1 MTAKARPKRPR
12 VLVVYKRTTYERYG
26 GARNARV
33 QRLLAESDPTVRHL
47 VEAHDAHRA
56 TLLETRAAL
65 ARIGAEASFVHALS
79 SRTQTGWD
87 LVVTLGGDGTLL
99 FTSHRIGRD
108 IPTLAINSAPLTSV
122 GFFCA
127 GAGNEVESLVTR
139 ALEGELRATRLTRMK
154 LAVDGRVFHRRVLND
169 VLFSHAIPA
178 AATRYVLTHG
188 GVSEE
193 QLSSGIWVG
202 PAAGSTAAQR
212 SAGGIVLPAGS
223 RKLQY
228 VVREPYHGLGP
239 RYRLERG
246 LVYFGDSLSIRS
258 QIREGMLYVD
268 GHDLSR
274 KVDLGREIVLS
285 ASDEPLTLLGLRDR
299 G

>member
-1 MTAKARPKRPR
+1 MARLRTKAPS
-12 VLVVYKRTTYERYG
+12 VLVVYKRTTYERFG
-26 GARNARV
+26 GPRNR
-33 QRLLAESDPTVRHL
+33 RITKLLAEKDPSVKHVL
-47 VEAHDAHRA
+47 ESHEAHLA

-65 ARIGAEASFVHALS
+65 ARIGAKTTFVHRLT
-79 SRTQTGWD
+79 SRNQVGWD

-108 IPTLAINSAPLTSV
+108 IPMLAINSAPLTSV

-127 GAGNEVESLVTR
+127 GQGSEAEELITSALAGD
-139 ALEGELRATRLTRMK
+139 LRATKLTRMQ
-154 LAVDGRVFHRRVLND
+154 LAIDGRVFHRRVLND

-188 GVSEE
+188 DTTEE
-193 QLSSGIWVG
+193 QLSSGLWVG

-212 SAGGIVLPAGS
+212 SAGGVVLPPGS
-223 RKLQY
+223 RKIQY

-239 RYRLERG
+239 RYQLERG
-246 LVYFGDSLSIRS
+246 LVSHGDSLSIRS
-258 QIREGMLYVD
+258 KIREGMLYVD

-274 KVDLGREIVLS
+274 RIDVGREIVLS
-285 ASDEPLTLLGLRDR
+285 ASDEPLTLLGLRVR
-299 G
+299 